1 MKPFYATIPIALCL
15 YALKNRKV
23 NHLKL
28 YIYFKLTSSGHVKYC
43 PYSISAW
50 STDIGMSE
58 RWTKDAIKWLI
69 RKGWITVNTKRKSYR
84 IISYKQLCRKLKL
97 EHHACV
103 LFENDDF
110 TNFRQFLSAAVV
122 TNCLKVKRIIS
133 RKKNRS
139 GSRLTDSSTCGFF
152 YSKAFHPLPI
162 SYIAK
167 KLGVTMSTANNIK
180 RWAIE
185 SKTVFKM
192 SNTPYL
198 LDGNGEKL
206 GMEHWSGV
214 LANNP
219 TIAGR
224 LRKGK
229 FIRIV
234 EPDLLETYVL
244 TKRKRY
250 GY

>member
-1 MKPFYATIPIALCL
+1 MKLFYTTIPIALCK
-15 YALKNRKV
+15 YALKNRKP

-28 YIYFKLTSSGHVKYC
+28 YIYLKLISSGHVKYSSI
-43 PYSISAW
+43 SISAW
-50 STDIGMSE
+50 ATDIGMSE
-58 RWTKDAIKWLI
+58 RWTKDVIKWMI
-69 RKGWITVNTKRKSYR
+69 SKGWITVNSKRKSYR
-84 IISYKQLCRKLKL
+84 IISYKQLCKKLKL
-97 EHHACV
+97 EPHACV

-110 TNFRQFLSAAVV
+110 TNFRQFLSAAVI
-122 TNCLKVKRIIS
+122 TDCLKIKRIIS
-133 RKKNRS
+133 SKNRS
-139 GSRLTDSSTCGFF
+139 GSRLTDSSKCGFF
-152 YSKAFHPLPI
+152 YSKSFHPLPI

-167 KLGVTMSTANNIK
+167 KLGVTISTANNIK
-180 RWAIE
+180 CWAIE
-185 SKTVFKM
+185 SRTIFKM

-214 LANNP
+214 LVNNP
-219 TIAGR
+219 TFAGR

-234 EPDLLETYVL
+234 EADLLETHVL

-250 GY
+250 KY